1 MTLSEAIA
9 QQPQWVQYWL
19 NVLIF
24 GIVLL
29 PITLL
34 IWKQTRLTAIVTIAA
49 SVLAGFGVS
58 WLYDRLGYVKLL
70 GLPHIVL
77 WTPLAMYL
85 YGQIRRQDMPMRPR
99 RILIVVLAV
108 FLVSLA
114 FDYVDVAR
122 YVLGERAAATG

>member
-19 NVLIF
+19 NVLIC

-85 YGQIRRQDMPMRPR
+85 YGQIRRQDMPMWAR

>member
-85 YGQIRRQDMPMRPR
+85 YGQIRRQDMPMWAR